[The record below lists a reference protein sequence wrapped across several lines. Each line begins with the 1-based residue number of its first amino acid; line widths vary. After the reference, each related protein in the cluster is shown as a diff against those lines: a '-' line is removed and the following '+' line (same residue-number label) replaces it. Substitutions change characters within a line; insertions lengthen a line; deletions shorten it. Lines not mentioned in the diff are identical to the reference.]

1 MQHLT
6 EGLVPLLLAVSSHAA
21 SHGQTLHFV
30 VALTNLGVG
39 WDKSITTYRPTV
51 CSFPDSSDAVQ
62 GAWPR
67 KPKGLLRTLPS
78 LFVALTSDVTRRR
91 TEAIAG
97 RILDALIERELGGG

>member
-1 MQHLT
+1 ML
-6 EGLVPLLLAVSSHAA
+6 
-21 SHGQTLHFV
+21 
-30 VALTNLGVG
+30 
-39 WDKSITTYRPTV
+39 SITTYQPTV
-51 CSFPDSSDAVQ
+51 CSFPDSSEAVQ

-78 LFVALTSDVTRRR
+78 LFVAPTSDVTRRR